1 MGLSLSTDE
10 QERGRMGK
18 ICTFF
23 GHRDTYLDDEEK
35 AQIRACLINLIEK
48 EGVDA
53 FWFGSYG
60 NFDSACAGITR
71 SLKKE
76 YPHIEMHLLLPYPTK
91 NDRAGG
97 ASYDELEFD
106 SFSYF
111 DPDKLLFP
119 KFAIS
124 KRNDYMAKNCDFMI
138 CYVICGWGGAF
149 QAMQKAIRS
158 KKTVFNFAPKRA
170 F

>member
-1 MGLSLSTDE
+1 
-10 QERGRMGK
+10 MGK

-23 GHRDTYLDDEEK
+23 GHRDIYLEPETRDKIKET
-35 AQIRACLINLIEK
+35 LINLIEN
-48 EGVDA
+48 EGVDT

-60 NFDSACAGITR
+60 NFDSDCARIVR

-76 YPHIEMHLLLPYPTK
+76 YTHIEMHLLLPYPTK
-91 NDRAGG
+91 KDRPDG
-97 ASYDELEFD
+97 AFYDELEFD

-119 KFAIS
+119 RYTIL
-124 KRNDYMAKNCDFMI
+124 KRNEYMIKNCDFLI
-138 CYVICGWGGAF
+138 GYVMCGWGGAY
-149 QAMQKAIRS
+149 QAMQKAIRA
-158 KKTVFNFAPKRA
+158 KKTVFNFAHRNENLPPL